1 MSNDNGDKLN
11 EADDRLRVIEAR
23 IKELE
28 PLKDNDPSGMEGGK
42 IRKELSELYNEKLKL
57 TAELEAVPKDFK
69 IAEIWIKEGQLVLD
83 ASPEFWMDKLR
94 ALGVLEMC
102 KDIVKNFK
110 KDTPKVLTPQQ
121 HGMMNFA
128 RKIMG
133 KK

>member
-28 PLKDNDPSGMEGGK
+28 PLKDNDPSGVEGGK

-94 ALGVLEMC
+94 AIGVLEFC
-102 KDIVKNFK
+102 KKIVYDYN
-110 KDTPKVLTPQQ
+110 PQ
-121 HGMMNFA
+121 
-128 RKIMG
+128 G
-133 KK
+133 KKINLVDKLGMKKFVNGLKKRF